1 MKKLLIL
8 LYSFFLLSSP
18 SVFADDISDFQIE
31 GISIGDSLLDYM
43 TEDEILNKIDDAE
56 IYYYLNEP
64 NKFIEIYIKKDL
76 SMYDNLSVFIKT
88 ESSNQYITNKNMK
101 YAIQSIRG
109 MIRYNEDFD
118 SCIVKRNEIIE
129 DLSQMFSDTEKTESV
144 YGSRLEPEPS
154 GDSITDKV
162 AFNFNSGAL
171 IYLSCQDWEET
182 FRIEKNWS
190 DTLNIVIKTKEIV
203 SWFNN

>member
-8 LYSFFLLSSP
+8 LFSLFLLSSP

-43 TEDEILNKIDDAE
+43 TEGEILEAIDDAE

-64 NKFIEIYIKKDL
+64 NKFIEIFLKKDL
-76 SMYDNLSVFIKT
+76 SMYDELSVFIKT
-88 ESSNQYITNKNMK
+88 ESSNQYITNKNKK

-109 MIRYNEDFD
+109 LIRYNEDFD

-129 DLSQMFSDTEKTESV
+129 DLSQIFSDTEKTESV
-144 YGSRLEPEPS
+144 YDSGLEPS

-171 IYLSCQDWEET
+171 IYLNCQDWEET

-190 DTLNIVIKTKEIV
+190 DNLNIVIQTKEIV